1 MVTHQIT
8 WSGELARHAAY
19 VAFQQSPQ
27 AKAAAMAPGLAK
39 HKETVAIVRS
49 RALAVLADG
58 NRHKRAEIDAAMAGL
73 ELSANTVRN
82 TLYEMQA
89 AGVIVAL
96 GKTTN
101 RWFQLF

>member
-1 MVTHQIT
+1 MLTHQLT
-8 WSGELARHAAY
+8 WSGEIARHAAF

-27 AKAAAMAPGLAK
+27 AKLAAMPYGLAK

-58 NRHKRAEIDAAMAGL
+58 YRHKRAEIDAAMAGL
-73 ELSANTVRN
+73 DLTTNTVRN
-82 TLYEMQA
+82 TLYKLQA
-89 AGVIVAL
+89 AGVIVAI